1 MSILRHLSVYL
12 ILVFLLGACA
22 TVPKSDSSKAAA
34 APDFS
39 RPNLY
44 STYYFLSGSFASFQ
58 DPMAAK
64 DQYQKA
70 LSHDPAS
77 PQIKR
82 ALLRSQM
89 DLFGMGNIPGEEMKQ
104 ILDQARLEQQF
115 EFTDVYNAMRIYEV
129 LNDRDGVDWALNE
142 ISTKHDTDTAEFV
155 LYSHQYSNT
164 GRADT
169 GRIKRILAASS
180 DKDFIAWALAAIH
193 QEKDPRISLDLL
205 SRHPNYRE
213 SLQLWLDIMVRQ
225 KRFPEI
231 AKSFA
236 AMEYPAQARD
246 MMIVMDTMRQQQRAD
261 VILPHANNILDTRDK
276 SLIAMLSELAYYAN
290 DPKVISA
297 ISSFLLNE
305 KQELEMD
312 PPIAGALISY
322 ALLHEDANLPVD
334 ALSERVTGLE
344 DALNIGGR
352 YRYSKV
358 ALEGMDSEAA
368 NKELNQRIVS
378 IIKHPQLRE
387 LLHTSDDVNLKVD
400 SIAAFLV
407 YLAENNLCSEEDYA
421 SLMDHAIKEYSK
433 DETIRILRMAAQN
446 FPTNPLILNNLGYYL
461 LDDPLSWDEAEGYIS
476 KALEY
481 EPESESFLD
490 SMAWLQY
497 LKGNIATAASYIP
510 KISASLPMK
519 DMHPELLYH
528 IGMIRLAQGNK
539 SEAQSCLELISDP
552 TDEFWKL
559 LDAALNQK

>member
-1 MSILRHLSVYL
+1 
-12 ILVFLLGACA
+12 
-22 TVPKSDSSKAAA
+22 
-34 APDFS
+34 
-39 RPNLY
+39 
-44 STYYFLSGSFASFQ
+44 
-58 DPMAAK
+58 
-64 DQYQKA
+64 
-70 LSHDPAS
+70 
-77 PQIKR
+77 
-82 ALLRSQM
+82 M

-129 LNDRDGVDWALNE
+129 LNDHDGVDWALNE
-142 ISTKHDTDTAEFV
+142 ISTKYDTDTAGFV
-155 LYSHQYSNT
+155 LYAHQYSNT
-164 GRADT
+164 GRADL
-169 GRIKRILAASS
+169 GQIKRILAASS
-180 DKDFIAWALAAIH
+180 DKDQIAWALAAIH
-193 QEKDPRISLDLL
+193 QEKDPQISLDLL

-246 MMIVMDTMRQQQRAD
+246 MVLFMDTMRQQQRAD
-261 VILPHANNILDTRDK
+261 VILPHAKNILGTRDK

-290 DPKVISA
+290 DSEVISA

-312 PPIAGALISY
+312 PPIAGVLISY
-322 ALLHEDANLPVD
+322 ALLHEDAILPVD

-352 YRYSKV
+352 YLYSKV

-368 NKELNQRIVS
+368 NKELDQRIVS
-378 IIKHPQLRE
+378 IIKHQQLRE
-387 LLHTSDDVNLKVD
+387 LLFTRADVNLKVD
-400 SIAAFLV
+400 SIAAFLI
-407 YLAENNLCSEEDYA
+407 YLAENNLCSEEDYS

-433 DETIRILRMAAQN
+433 DDTIRILRMAAQS

-497 LKGNIATAASYIP
+497 LRETSLLRHPTSP
-510 KISASLPMK
+510 KSAQTCP
-519 DMHPELLYH
+519 
-528 IGMIRLAQGNK
+528 
-539 SEAQSCLELISDP
+539 
-552 TDEFWKL
+552 
-559 LDAALNQK
+559 